1 MKTEN
6 ERLRKELEAAHSQS
20 NEADRTNDSKE
31 VQDQL
36 NEALAK
42 MNAAQSSL
50 EKSTAD
56 QELLQKELQK
66 TKDQLASV
74 QHEYELLKSSKVQ
87 SARSADSRQQARYT
101 QRIAELE

>member
-6 ERLRKELEAAHSQS
+6 ERLRKELEAARSQS

-50 EKSTAD
+50 EISIAVH
-56 QELLQKELQK
+56 EFLQKELQK
-66 TKDQLASV
+66 TKDQQASV
-74 QHEYELLKSSKVQ
+74 QH
-87 SARSADSRQQARYT
+87 
-101 QRIAELE
+101 